1 MRTILRT
8 KSISTKLTE
17 QEYESFEVMAG
28 SSGQNLSEW
37 ARNVLL
43 EQAQRN
49 GSEQSLATLLAEVL
63 GLRTIVLNLLYTS
76 AKGEIMT
83 EEQMKA
89 LVDRADAGKVERA
102 RKLLASS
109 NVSETRVPA
118 EMEVQS

>member
-1 MRTILRT
+1 LRTILRT

-17 QEYESFEVMAG
+17 KEYESFEVMAS

-37 ARNVLL
+37 ARDVLL

-49 GSEQSLATLLAEVL
+49 GSEQSLETVLAEVL
-63 GLRTIVLNLLYTS
+63 GLRTIVLNLLYAT
-76 AKGEIMT
+76 AKGETMT

-89 LVDRADAGKVERA
+89 LIDKADAGKVERA
-102 RKLLASS
+102 RKLLAPV
-109 NVSETRVPA
+109 NVSESRVPA

>member
-17 QEYESFEVMAG
+17 KEYESFEAVAG

-49 GSEQSLATLLAEVL
+49 GSEQSLETVLAEVL
-63 GLRTIVLNLLYTS
+63 GLRTIVLNLLYAT
-76 AKGEIMT
+76 AKGETMT
-83 EEQMKA
+83 EQQMKT
-89 LVDRADAGKVERA
+89 LVDRADAGKLERA
-102 RKLLASS
+102 RKLLTSS
-109 NVSETRVPA
+109 NVSESRVPA

>member
-1 MRTILRT
+1 LRTILRT

-17 QEYESFEVMAG
+17 KEYETFEAMAEA
-28 SSGQNLSEW
+28 SGQNLSEW

-49 GSEQSLATLLAEVL
+49 GSEQSLETLLAEVL
-63 GLRTIVLNLLYTS
+63 GLRTIVLNLLYAT
-76 AKGEIMT
+76 ARGQTMT

-89 LVDRADAGKVERA
+89 LIDRADAGKVERA
-102 RKLLASS
+102 RKLLTPS
-109 NVSETRVPA
+109 NVPETRVPA

>member
-8 KSISTKLTE
+8 KSISTKLSE
-17 QEYESFEVMAG
+17 KEYESFEVMAS

-49 GSEQSLATLLAEVL
+49 GSEQRLETLLAEVL
-63 GLRTIVLNLLYTS
+63 GLRTIVLNLLS
-76 AKGEIMT
+76 ATARGQTMT

-89 LVDRADAGKVERA
+89 LIDRADAGKVERA
-102 RKLLASS
+102 RKLLAPA
-109 NVSETRVPA
+109 NVSESRVPA

>member
-17 QEYESFEVMAG
+17 KEYETFEAMAAT
-28 SSGQNLSEW
+28 SGQNLSEW

-49 GSEQSLATLLAEVL
+49 GSEHCLGTLLAELL
-63 GLRTIVLNLLYTS
+63 GLRTIVLNLLYAT
-76 AKGEIMT
+76 AKGETMT

-89 LVDRADAGKVERA
+89 LIDRADAAKVERA
-102 RKLLASS
+102 RKLLAPA
-109 NVSETRVPA
+109 NVSESRVPA

>member
-17 QEYESFEVMAG
+17 KEYESFEAMAG
-28 SSGQNLSEW
+28 SSHQNLSEW
-37 ARNVLL
+37 ARSVLL

-49 GSEQSLATLLAEVL
+49 GSEQSLETLLAEVL
-63 GLRTIVLNLLYTS
+63 GLRTIVLNLLYAT
-76 AKGEIMT
+76 ARGETMT

-89 LVDRADAGKVERA
+89 LIDRADAGKVERA
-102 RKLLASS
+102 RKLLAPS

>member
-17 QEYESFEVMAG
+17 KEYESFEVMAS

-49 GSEQSLATLLAEVL
+49 GSEQSLEALLAEVL
-63 GLRTIVLNLLYTS
+63 GLRTIVLNLLYAT
-76 AKGEIMT
+76 AKGETMT
-83 EEQMKA
+83 DEQMKA
-89 LVDRADAGKVERA
+89 LIDRADAGKVERA
-102 RKLLASS
+102 RKLLAPA
-109 NVSETRVPA
+109 NVSESRVPA